1 MTLVLAG
8 LALVLTACGSSAGA
22 GGGTG
27 AASGSPSPAGLATF
41 TNDRYRFALSY
52 PAQFTRSRPKKEA
65 EVGSGPVYDVI
76 FADRNG
82 ARNGDAYL
90 DAIDVSVYKLARA
103 VTPADV
109 AQLTPQL
116 QDMLARSTGSLSDV
130 KIEQPLTRA
139 NVNGVT
145 GFSVRYTFT
154 DAGQPLTVA
163 AYFLFK
169 GKYEYQISMQAAS
182 EHWNALKPGMQIA
195 VQSFLVR

>member
-8 LALVLTACGSSAGA
+8 LALVLTACGSSGGA
-22 GGGTG
+22 SGSSGG
-27 AASGSPSPAGLATF
+27 ASGSPSPAGRATF

-130 KIEQPLTRA
+130 KIEQPLT
-139 NVNGVT
+139 
-145 GFSVRYTFT
+145 
-154 DAGQPLTVA
+154 VA